1 MWKFYWTRSWFEF
14 QIHFFCEQQR
24 KPSKEKKEVWSK
36 HQNKLFLDFCFRS
49 NTKRTFFFCFSMYV
63 IYKLFLFEQHKVIFE
78 TSGLNVMLRIIR
90 TILLTSISQTSFCN
104 AQARTDFF
112 HQKNFQNF
120 YWNQPLLSISKTELP
135 FLQTTEFWILQNQSK
150 SRKLRTEIP
159 SKKVGS
165 TLLFNAFKKLFGNS
179 YWKIRL

>member
-1 MWKFYWTRSWFEF
+1 MEILLNSILIWISNSFFLRTTKKTVKGEERSLIKTSKQTFSWFLF
-14 QIHFFCEQQR
+14 SI
-24 KPSKEKKEVWSK
+24 KYKK
-36 HQNKLFLDFCFRS
+36 NI
-49 NTKRTFFFCFSMYV
+49 FFCFSMYV

-104 AQARTDFF
+104 AQARTDFV